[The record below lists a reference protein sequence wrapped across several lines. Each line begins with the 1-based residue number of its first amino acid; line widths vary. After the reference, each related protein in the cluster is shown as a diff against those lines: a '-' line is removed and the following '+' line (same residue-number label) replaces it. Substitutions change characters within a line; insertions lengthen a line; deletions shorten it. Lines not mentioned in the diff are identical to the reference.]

1 MKLADLIPPPEYLMM
16 RGAGVDVSDRSIKF
30 VEFEKNNS
38 SLRLK
43 KFGEEILKEG
53 IIVNGEIKKKE
64 EFVSFLKK
72 IKESRDFTYVVL
84 SLPEEKAFLSL
95 VELPKMS
102 EEEIKT
108 SLSFQIERYVP
119 LKKDNIIFDFE
130 ITPSSVKSDHFD
142 ILLLAFPKNIVYDY
156 CEVFEKAGFTPLAI
170 ELESLS
176 LARSLIPENNK
187 DNILIIDFGKT
198 RTTLA
203 VLRGQSL
210 RFTSTISLGGR
221 DLEKMIAMATGIN
234 LFEAEK
240 VKKDFSLTGL
250 RKENRIYE
258 AILPILSSLEDE
270 IRKHQGYWQNHS
282 LHQSEEKSGIKEIIL
297 AGGDANLNGL
307 SEYLSQRLAIPARLG
322 NPWIK
327 VGSFEDYVPE
337 IRQRESLVYGI
348 AVGLALRG
356 FQGE

>member
-1 MKLADLIPPPEYLMM
+1 MKFLDLFPPPEYLMM
-16 RGAGVDVSDRSIKF
+16 RGVGVDVSDRSIKF
-30 VEFEKNNS
+30 VEFEESDNRLK
-38 SLRLK
+38 LK
-43 KFGEEILKEG
+43 KFGEDILEEG
-53 IIVNGEIKKKE
+53 IIVNGEIKNKDE
-64 EFVSFLKK
+64 LVSFLKK
-72 IKESRDFTYVVL
+72 IRQIRGFSDVVL

-108 SLSFQIERYVP
+108 SLSFQIEQYVP
-119 LKKDNIIFDFE
+119 LKKENIIFDFE
-130 ITPSSVKSDHFD
+130 ITSSSVKSDHFD
-142 ILLLAFPKNIVYDY
+142 VLLLAFPKNLIYDY
-156 CEVFEKAGFTPLAI
+156 CEVFEKAGFTPLAM

-176 LARSLIPENNK
+176 LARSLVPEDNK

-198 RTTLA
+198 RTTFA
-203 VLRGQSL
+203 VLRGSSL
-210 RFTSTISLGGR
+210 RFTSTVSLGGR
-221 DLEKMIAMATGIN
+221 DLEKMIARALGIK

-250 RKENRIYE
+250 RKEDRIYE

-270 IRKHQGYWQNHS
+270 IRKHQGYWQNHL

-307 SEYLSQRLAIPARLG
+307 PEYLSQRLAMPARLG

-337 IRQRESLVYGI
+337 ISRRESLAYSVAI
-348 AVGLALRG
+348 GLALRSLR
-356 FQGE
+356 GE